1 MIKIRSKVFTP
12 YDIVLRDDALHR
24 KGNFGH
30 VETWYY
36 DALFDNNYSMVM
48 LVNVFHMAK
57 FGIVLTR
64 LFIYKDKKLAGDLR
78 GRIPYKR
85 FYGSEEEPLIKLN
98 DQQIIRGHIDRS
110 TKTWKYQISM
120 GNYKQGIDLELIK
133 TTKAWKGKT
142 FLGDWLV
149 IPRFKVKGVIF
160 LDGERISVSGEGY
173 HDHNNYPVYAPLVNR
188 GYYFGKIPFD
198 SMNITWAKV
207 MKSRSNKQLL
217 IVLNKDDEYISINNE
232 DICFTVE
239 KQVEDHGKLIPKIW
253 RLNVENAFL
262 NLDVRIESLHFHYIS
277 FPSVNYWRHHVRN
290 IGEIKIDSFSK
301 RIDTIGISEYLKFF

>member
-1 MIKIRSKVFTP
+1 MFTIDSREFIP
-12 YDIVLRDDALHR
+12 QDIVIQDDAVHK

-36 DALFDNNYSMVM
+36 DAIFDNDYSVVT
-48 LVNVFHMAK
+48 LVNVIH
-57 FGIVLTR
+57 FGLLSQVLTS
-64 LFIYKDKKLAGDLR
+64 LFIYKKNKLVKKLR
-78 GRIPYKR
+78 KRISYKN
-85 FYGSEEEPLIKLN
+85 FYGSEEKPHILINNK
-98 DQQIIRGHIDRS
+98 QILHGKVCRDTNEWIFLV
-110 TKTWKYQISM
+110 SM
-120 GNYKQGIDLELIK
+120 GDEQQGVDLEFVK
-133 TTKAWKGKT
+133 TMTPWRGRT
-142 FLGDWLV
+142 FLGNWLV

-207 MKSRSNKQLL
+207 MKSRSNKQLF
-217 IVLNKDDEYISINNE
+217 IVLNKGNDYISINTE

-239 KQVEDHGKLIPKIW
+239 KQVEDHGKLIPTIW
-253 RLNVENAFL
+253 RLNVENDFL

-290 IGEIKIDSFSK
+290 TGEIKMDSFSK
-301 RIDTIGISEYLKFF
+301 RIDAIEISEYLKFF

>member
-1 MIKIRSKVFTP
+1 MFTP
-12 YDIVLRDDALHR
+12 HDIVLRDDALHR

-36 DALFDNNYSMVM
+36 DALFENNYSTVM
-48 LVNVFHMAK
+48 LVNVFHMAN
-57 FGIVLTR
+57 FSVVLTR
-64 LFIYKDKKLAGDLR
+64 LFIYKDKKLVGNLR
-78 GRIPYKR
+78 GRIPFKR
-85 FYGSEEEPLIKLN
+85 FYGSEDEPLIKLN
-98 DQQIIRGHIDRS
+98 GQQIIRGHIDRD
-110 TKTWKYQISM
+110 TKVWKYQISM
-120 GNYKQGIDLELIK
+120 GNCKQGIDLELIK

-160 LDGERISVSGEGY
+160 LDGKRISVSGEGY

-188 GYYFGKIPFD
+188 GYYFGTIPFD

-217 IVLNKDDEYISINNE
+217 IVLNKDNEYISINNE

-301 RIDTIGISEYLKFF
+301 RIDVIGISEYLKFF

>member
-1 MIKIRSKVFTP
+1 MFTP
-12 YDIVLRDDALHR
+12 CDIVLRDDASHG

-36 DALFDNNYSMVM
+36 EVLFDNNYSIVT
-48 LVNVFHMAK
+48 LVNVLHMAN

-64 LFIYKDKKLAGDLR
+64 LFIYKDKKLVGNLS
-78 GRIPYKR
+78 GRYPYKR
-85 FYGSEEEPLIKLN
+85 FYGSEEVPIIKLN
-98 DQQIIRGHIDRS
+98 DQQIIRGQIDRN
-110 TKTWKYQISM
+110 TKAWKYRISM
-120 GNYKQGIDLELIK
+120 GNFKQGIDLELIK

-149 IPRFKVKGVIF
+149 IPRFKVNGVIF
-160 LDGERISVSGEGY
+160 LDGNSINVSGEGY
-173 HDHNNYPVYAPLVNR
+173 HDHNIYPVYAPLVNR

-207 MKSRSNKQLL
+207 MKRLSNNQLL
-217 IVLNKDDEYISINNE
+217 IVLNKDNEYISINNE

-239 KQVEDHGKLIPKIW
+239 KQVKDHGKLIPKIW
-253 RLNVENAFL
+253 RLNVENSYL
-262 NLDVRIESLHFHYIS
+262 NLDVRIESLHFHYIN

-290 IGEIKIDSFSK
+290 IGEIKIDSFFK
-301 RIDTIGISEYLKFF
+301 RIDAIGISEYLKFF

>member
-1 MIKIRSKVFTP
+1 MFTP
-12 YDIVLRDDALHR
+12 HDIVLRDDALHR

-36 DALFDNNYSMVM
+36 DALFDNDYSIVM
-48 LVNVFHMAK
+48 LVNVLHMAN
-57 FGIVLTR
+57 FSIVLTR
-64 LFIYKDKKLAGDLR
+64 LFIYKDKKLVRNLR

-85 FYGSEEEPLIKLN
+85 FYGSEEVPLIKLN
-98 DQQIIRGHIDRS
+98 DQQVIRGHIDRS
-110 TKTWKYQISM
+110 TKEWKYQISM
-120 GNYKQGIDLELIK
+120 GNHNQGIDLELIK

-160 LDGERISVSGEGY
+160 LDGKRISVSGEGY

-207 MKSRSNKQLL
+207 MKSRSNKQLF
-217 IVLNKDDEYISINNE
+217 IVLNKDNEYISINNE

-253 RLNVENAFL
+253 RLNVENDFL
-262 NLDVRIESLHFHYIS
+262 NLDVKIESLHFHYIN
-277 FPSVNYWRHHVRN
+277 FPSVNY
-290 IGEIKIDSFSK
+290 
-301 RIDTIGISEYLKFF
+301 

>member
-1 MIKIRSKVFTP
+1 MFTP
-12 YDIVLRDDALHR
+12 HDIVLQDDALHI

-30 VETWYY
+30 IETCYY
-36 DALFDNNYSMVM
+36 EVLFDNKYSIVM
-48 LVNVFHMAK
+48 LVNVFHMAN

-64 LFIYKDKKLAGDLR
+64 LFIYKDKKLAGNLS
-78 GRIPYKR
+78 GRFPFKR
-85 FYGSEEEPLIKLN
+85 FYGSEDEPLIKIN
-98 DQQIIRGHIDRS
+98 DQQIIRGQIDRY
-110 TKTWKYQISM
+110 TKMWKYQISM

-149 IPRFKVKGVIF
+149 IPRFNVKGVIF
-160 LDGERISVSGEGY
+160 LGGKRINVSGEGY
-173 HDHNNYPVYAPLVNR
+173 HDHNIYPVYAPLLNR

-207 MKSRSNKQLL
+207 MKRCSNKQLL
-217 IVLNKDDEYISINNE
+217 IVLNKDNEYRSINNK

-239 KQVEDHGKLIPKIW
+239 KQVKDHGKFIPKIW
-253 RLNVENAFL
+253 RLNVENSYL
-262 NLDVRIESLHFHYIS
+262 NLDVRIKSLHFHYIS

-290 IGEIKIDSFSK
+290 IGEIKIDSISRK
-301 RIDTIGISEYLKFF
+301 IDAVGISEYLKFF

>member
-1 MIKIRSKVFTP
+1 MFTP
-12 YDIVLRDDALHR
+12 HDIVLRDDALHR

-36 DALFDNNYSMVM
+36 DALFENNYSTVM
-48 LVNVFHMAK
+48 LVNVFHMAN
-57 FGIVLTR
+57 FSVVLTR
-64 LFIYKDKKLAGDLR
+64 LFIYKDKKLAGTLR
-78 GRIPYKR
+78 DRIPFKR
-85 FYGSEEEPLIKLN
+85 FYGSENEPLIKLN

-110 TKTWKYQISM
+110 TKLWKYQISM

-160 LDGERISVSGEGY
+160 LDGKRISVSGEGY

-217 IVLNKDDEYISINNE
+217 IVLNKDNEYISINNE

-301 RIDTIGISEYLKFF
+301 RIDVIGISEYLKFF